1 MAAETRVAS
10 RYAKSLLDLA
20 VEKGVLKEVH
30 QDMALFNNVVRENR
44 EFELLLKNPIV
55 QSEKK
60 KSVMRALFT
69 GKMHVMTGKF
79 LEIISSKNREDH
91 LPVIAQEFLRQYREK
106 MGISRA
112 EVVTTFPLTP
122 ELRKRFFEIVSQLTG
137 NAKVELVEKVD
148 PTLIGGYV
156 LRVADKQIDE
166 SIRTKL
172 EELEAEFSHNPYVKE
187 F

>member
-1 MAAETRVAS
+1 MASETRVAS

-20 VEKGVLKEVH
+20 VEKGVLAAVH
-30 QDMALFNNVVRENR
+30 EDMALLTKVIDENR
-44 EFELLLKNPIV
+44 QFELLLKNPIV
-55 QSEKK
+55 QSDKK

-69 GKMHVMTGKF
+69 GKMHMMTGKF
-79 LEIISSKNREDH
+79 LEIISSKNRENH
-91 LPVIAQEFLRQYREK
+91 IPEIAKEFMSQYRAYK
-106 MGISRA
+106 GISRA
-112 EVVTTFPLTP
+112 EIVSTFPLTP
-122 ELRKRFFEIVSQLTG
+122 ELRKRFIDVVAQISG
-137 NAKVELVEKVD
+137 NHQVELIEKVD

-156 LRVADKQIDE
+156 LRVGDRQIDE